1 LLARGARSSGHAA
14 AKTSPRAERCAT
26 VVVMRAISSQRPQRS
41 VGRRLAAL
49 AAILALYAIVC
60 LAPTACGVAPSA
72 YGLLLAP
79 AFVLFAILLLGCA
92 PGARLLERLRARRF
106 ARRAPRAPRTLAMR
120 CPIVARRMAAPAAS
134 ALAMRPPPVPAAA
147 IG

>member
-1 LLARGARSSGHAA
+1 
-14 AKTSPRAERCAT
+14 
-26 VVVMRAISSQRPQRS
+26 M
-41 VGRRLAAL
+41 RLAGV
-49 AAILALYAIVC
+49 AAIPALYAIVC

-79 AFVLFAILLLGCA
+79 GFVLFAILLLGCA
-92 PGARLLERLRARRF
+92 PGAGLLERLRARRF

-120 CPIVARRMAAPAAS
+120 RAVVVRRMASPSAS
-134 ALAMRPPPVPAAA
+134 ALAMRPPPLPAAA

>member
-1 LLARGARSSGHAA
+1 
-14 AKTSPRAERCAT
+14 
-26 VVVMRAISSQRPQRS
+26 MRAISSQRPQRS
-41 VGRRLAAL
+41 VGGRLAGV

-79 AFVLFAILLLGCA
+79 AFALFAILLLGCA
-92 PGARLLERLRARRF
+92 PGAQLIERLRARRF
-106 ARRAPRAPRTLAMR
+106 RRRAARAPRTLAVR
-120 CPIVARRMAAPAAS
+120 RPIVVRRLASPAAS
-134 ALAMRPPPVPAAA
+134 ALAMRPPPLPAAA